1 MNWFIPAL
9 VNIRVGSFFTT
20 IGAEGTISCPFEWKK
35 SIKACRIAALV
46 IIIAAVL
53 GLIFAVYRAIF
64 VSPANGGK
72 GKLFGPH
79 LLPGTGLRPVSMK
92 KIKYYYN
99 TNTLR
104 YEKLETPLRVRLLRV
119 FGFIAAALV
128 TAALISYVAFQFIGS
143 PREKQLA
150 LQNKALKDNYKD
162 IEDTLESVQQQMKEL
177 EKRDNDVYRAIFE
190 ANPIPDSA
198 RAKELEVKQEIAKV
212 EKIKDYQLVAAI
224 TATLNNLKSRI
235 AAQKKSFDEVD
246 ELVKNK
252 EQLLSHT
259 PAIQPVSNK
268 DLSRIASGFGSRID
282 PVYKTVKFHYG
293 LDFAAP
299 QGTPIYATA
308 DGTVTTAGS
317 TGNGYGNHVIIN
329 HGYGY
334 ETLYG
339 HMVRVK
345 ARSGQVVKRG
355 EVIGWVGS
363 TGKSTGPHCHYEVHK
378 YGDKIDPIY
387 FFYND
392 LTPAQFDQLLKKAA
406 ASNQSLD

>member
-1 MNWFIPAL
+1 
-9 VNIRVGSFFTT
+9 
-20 IGAEGTISCPFEWKK
+20 
-35 SIKACRIAALV
+35 
-46 IIIAAVL
+46 
-53 GLIFAVYRAIF
+53 
-64 VSPANGGK
+64 
-72 GKLFGPH
+72 
-79 LLPGTGLRPVSMK
+79 MK

-104 YEKLETPLRVRLLRV
+104 YEKLETPLRVKLLRV
-119 FGFIAAALV
+119 FGFVAAALV
-128 TAALISYVAFQFIGS
+128 TAALISYLAFRFVGS
-143 PREKQLA
+143 PQERILQQQNRA
-150 LQNKALKDNYKD
+150 LRDNYKEL
-162 IEDTLESVQQQMKEL
+162 EDTLESIQRQMREL

-198 RAKELEVKQEIAKV
+198 RARELEVKQEIAKV
-212 EKIKDYQLVAAI
+212 EKIKDYQLVGSI
-224 TATLNNLKSRI
+224 TTTIFNLNSRI
-235 AAQKKSFDEVD
+235 AAQRKSYDEVE

-252 EQLLSHT
+252 EELLART

-268 DLSRIASGFGSRID
+268 DLNRIASGYGYRID
-282 PVYKTVKFHYG
+282 PVYKTTKFHAG
-293 LDFAAP
+293 LDFSAP

-308 DGTVTTAGS
+308 DGTVSTSGN

-329 HGYGY
+329 HSYGY

-345 ARSGQVVKRG
+345 SRVGQVVKRG

-378 YGDKIDPIY
+378 NGEKIDPIY
-387 FFYND
+387 YFYND
-392 LTPAQFDQLLKKAA
+392 LTPEQFDQILKKAA

>member
-1 MNWFIPAL
+1 
-9 VNIRVGSFFTT
+9 
-20 IGAEGTISCPFEWKK
+20 
-35 SIKACRIAALV
+35 
-46 IIIAAVL
+46 
-53 GLIFAVYRAIF
+53 
-64 VSPANGGK
+64 
-72 GKLFGPH
+72 
-79 LLPGTGLRPVSMK
+79 MK

-104 YEKLETPLRVRLLRV
+104 YEKLETPLRVKLLRI

-128 TAALISYVAFQFIGS
+128 TAGLISYLAFQFIGS
-143 PREKQLA
+143 PKERI
-150 LQNKALKDNYKD
+150 LQQQNESLKDNYRQMNDRVKS
-162 IEDTLESVQQQMKEL
+162 IQQQMQEL

-190 ANPIPDSA
+190 ASPVPDSA
-198 RAKELEVKQEIAKV
+198 RAKQLAEQLEIASI
-212 EKIKDYQLVAAI
+212 EKIKDHQLVASI
-224 TATLNNLKSRI
+224 TATINNLSSRI
-235 AAQKKSFDEVD
+235 EAQKKSYTEVD

-268 DLSRIASGFGSRID
+268 DLNRIASGFGYRID
-282 PVYKTVKFHYG
+282 PVYKTTKMHEG

-308 DGTVTTAGS
+308 DGTITTAGS
-317 TGNGYGNHVIIN
+317 TGNGYGNHVVIN

-345 ARSGQVVKRG
+345 VSAGETVKRG
-355 EVIGWVGS
+355 QVIGWVGS
-363 TGKSTGPHCHYEVHK
+363 TGKSSGPHLHYEVHK
-378 YGDKIDPIY
+378 NNQKIDPIY

-392 LTPAQFDQLLKKAA
+392 LTPEQFNLILKKAA
-406 ASNQSLD
+406 ASNQSFD